1 MSEQQQRLEAVKRFL
16 QEHRNNESHFEKLYD
31 RLEEE
36 CQAPHNGELQAY
48 VQSLQELKEK
58 QAEAY
63 RQSRETGGTAW
74 PEFEKFASGFEKA
87 VTAAEKELGQTG
99 Q

>member
-1 MSEQQQRLEAVKRFL
+1 MSDQQQHLEEVKQFL
-16 QEHRNNESHFEKLYD
+16 QEHRNNETHFEKLYA

-36 CQAPHNGELQAY
+36 CNRAHDGELQTY
-48 VQSLQELKEK
+48 VDSLQEVKEK

-74 PEFEKFASGFEKA
+74 LEFEKFASGFEKA
-87 VTAAEKELGQTG
+87 VTAAEKELGKTDQ
-99 Q
+99 